1 MENGLGAGGEGE
13 GVGVGVKRCNKKAA
27 AAIERRDNQSKRPA
41 ARAREPAK
49 ARAKSTRRPSA
60 LCPCS
65 PSLRFARARPDTAA
79 AQQSRHPLRTWARG
93 RRARHGTWVQANRLV
108 AMIHCGRHHLSGE
121 EQGTA
126 IHRNSTQQTGQHSTA
141 QNKDSRTT
149 ARQANCTTAG
159 CPFQPSARA
168 VWSSSLSCLA
178 ACLAGSTHTGRFLS
192 APGLAGPRVEN
203 ASQTSSQF
211 ARPLS
216 CAGRL
221 CLLLRILHA
230 SSHPPAH
237 PLRSLGTPLG
247 ILCPFHLGGSA
258 RRPPPCFASLTHA
271 RLQAVGGRQ

>member
-1 MENGLGAGGEGE
+1 
-13 GVGVGVKRCNKKAA
+13 
-27 AAIERRDNQSKRPA
+27 
-41 ARAREPAK
+41 
-49 ARAKSTRRPSA
+49 
-60 LCPCS
+60 
-65 PSLRFARARPDTAA
+65 
-79 AQQSRHPLRTWARG
+79 
-93 RRARHGTWVQANRLV
+93 
-108 AMIHCGRHHLSGE
+108 MIHCGRHHLSGAGHRHPSQQHST
-121 EQGTA
+121 EQY
-126 IHRNSTQQTGQHSTA
+126 STESYSTA
-141 QNKDSRTT
+141 QNKDSTTT
-149 ARQANCTTAG
+149 ARQANRTTAG

-168 VWSSSLSCLA
+168 IGQAGGQSGRRASCLA

-230 SSHPPAH
+230 SSRPPAH

-271 RLQAVGGRQ
+271 RLQAVGR